1 MVEESHAPMDG
12 QAYDPAQ
19 APSKKGP
26 FHGRLIRKLALVFL
40 AFIAVGV
47 ALNCLLSYVNTRST
61 YLSTQTDRLNQI
73 GDYAAD
79 SILSSV
85 NISDE
90 YESWIDHR
98 NTLKTFTS
106 RSQAYSDSNR
116 LTAQVEAL
124 TVKIAEKEEGGED
137 ATAEREQ
144 LAEVKDKSEAA
155 YAAYTYLSVEDMLSR
170 LVSKFEVARISLLKA
185 YPQAKSVTYIAQSG
199 DDGEGEEQSA
209 HKFLQDEPRP
219 EGYDELWSVVKSNE
233 ELDEVAVSP
242 DGSQYLMYVSLEDD
256 DTSWVLEIAMDTDE
270 FNQSVWN
277 QMFGTLVVSFVVFS
291 VCLAGMLVILRNT
304 LVAPIE
310 TLASHVREYGRT
322 KDAGVAGLIRGEKFP
337 SDEVGDLADATESM
351 IDQIQEH
358 VEHVT
363 RLSAERERAASEL
376 AVAHRIQLSALPPVA
391 PPYTGQE
398 GFRIAAS
405 MNPAKAVGGD
415 FYDFFMVDE
424 RRCAFLI
431 ADVSGKGVP
440 AALFM
445 MHAKTLLRQLLTLGV
460 EAAESMT
467 LANNGLAQNNDEDM
481 FVTVWLGVLDTK
493 TGKLDYSN
501 GGHNPPLMRRA
512 DGSVEWL
519 RERSGFFLGSFE
531 GIEYQ
536 GKQLQMSPGDTLLLY
551 TDGVTEAIDL
561 DEKCYGDDR
570 LHDLLAGI
578 DPQTPA
584 ELIEDVK
591 KDVVAY
597 AGEAEQADDITILAL
612 RYEG

>member
-1 MVEESHAPMDG
+1 MVEESHDPMDG
-12 QAYDPAQ
+12 QASDPTQ
-19 APSKKGP
+19 TPGKKAP

-61 YLSTQTDRLNQI
+61 YLSTQTDRLSQI
-73 GDYAAD
+73 GDYASD

-85 NISDE
+85 DISDE
-90 YESWIDHR
+90 YESWIENR
-98 NTLKTFTS
+98 TALKTYTS
-106 RSQAYSDSNR
+106 RLQAYSDSNR

-124 TVKIAEKEEGGED
+124 TTKIAEKEEGGED
-137 ATAEREQ
+137 ATAKREQ
-144 LAEVKDKSEAA
+144 LAETKAKSDAA

-185 YPQAKSVTYIAQSG
+185 YPQTKSVTYIAQSE
-199 DDGEGEEQSA
+199 DADEESDHTFLEDEARPDGYE
-209 HKFLQDEPRP
+209 D
-219 EGYDELWSVVKSNE
+219 LWSVVQSNE

-242 DGSQYLMYVSLEDD
+242 DGSRYLMYVSLEDED
-256 DTSWVLEIAMDTDE
+256 ASWVLEIAMDTDE

-277 QMFGTLVVSFVVFS
+277 QMFGTLAVSFVVFS

-322 KDAGVAGLIRGEKFP
+322 KDPGMAGLIRSEKFP
-337 SDEVGDLADATESM
+337 SDEIGDLADATESM
-351 IDQIQEH
+351 IDQIQDH
-358 VEHVT
+358 VEHVS
-363 RLSAERERAASEL
+363 RLSAERERATSEL

-431 ADVSGKGVP
+431 ADVSGKDVP

-467 LANNGLAQNNDEDM
+467 LANNGLAQNNDEEM

-536 GKQLQMSPGDTLLLY
+536 GKRLQMNPGDTLLLY

-570 LHDLLAGI
+570 LHDLLASI

-584 ELIEDVK
+584 ELVEDIK
-591 KDVVAY
+591 KDVAAY

>member
-1 MVEESHAPMDG
+1 MVEESQAPTDG
-12 QAYDPAQ
+12 QASEPEQ
-19 APSKKGP
+19 APSEKVP
-26 FHGRLIRKLALVFL
+26 VHGRLIRELALVFL

-73 GDYAAD
+73 GDYAVD
-79 SILSSV
+79 TILSSV

-90 YESWIDHR
+90 YESWLEYRGTI
-98 NTLKTFTS
+98 KTYTD
-106 RSQAYSDSNR
+106 RMTAYWDSNR
-116 LTAQVEAL
+116 LTAQVDAL
-124 TVKIAEKEEGGED
+124 TTRIAEEEEAGED
-137 ATAEREQ
+137 ASADRAL
-144 LAEVKDKSEAA
+144 LAETQEKSDAA

-170 LVSKFEVARISLLKA
+170 LVNKFEAAHISLLKA
-185 YPQAKSVTYIAQSG
+185 YPQSKSVTYIAQSE
-199 DDGEGEEQSA
+199 DADEDGAGHKLLEEEA
-209 HKFLQDEPRP
+209 RP
-219 EGYDELWSVVKSNE
+219 EGYDSLWNMLQSGE

-242 DGSQYLMYVSLEDD
+242 DGGQYLMYVLLEAD
-256 DTSWVLEIAMDTDE
+256 DTSWVLEVAMDSDE
-270 FNQSVWN
+270 FDQYVWN
-277 QMFGTLVVSFVVFS
+277 QMASTLAVSFVVFS
-291 VCLAGMLVILRNT
+291 VCLAGMLFILRKT
-304 LVAPIE
+304 LVVPIE

-322 KDAGVAGLIRGEKFP
+322 KDAGVAGLIHGEKFP

-351 IDQIQEH
+351 IVQIQEH
-358 VEHVT
+358 VEDVA

-376 AVAHRIQLSALPPVA
+376 AVAHRIQLSALPPVDA
-391 PPYTGQE
+391 PYTGQN
-398 GFRIAAS
+398 GFCIAAS
-405 MNPAKAVGGD
+405 MHPAKAVGGD

-467 LANNGLAQNNDEDM
+467 LANNGLAQNNDEEM

-531 GIEYQ
+531 DIEYR

-561 DEKCYGDDR
+561 DERCYGDDR
-570 LHDLLAGI
+570 LYGLVAGL
-578 DPQTPA
+578 DPHQTPG
-584 ELIEDVK
+584 ELVEDVK
-591 KDVVAY
+591 KDVAAY

>member
-1 MVEESHAPMDG
+1 MVEESHAPTDG
-12 QAYDPAQ
+12 QASDPAQ
-19 APSKKGP
+19 APGNKAP

-61 YLSTQTDRLNQI
+61 YLSTQTDRLSQI
-73 GDYAAD
+73 GDYASD

-85 NISDE
+85 DISDE
-90 YESWIDHR
+90 YESWIENR
-98 NTLKTFTS
+98 TALKTYTS

-124 TVKIAEKEEGGED
+124 TTKIAEKEEGGED

-144 LAEVKDKSEAA
+144 LAETKAKSDAA

-185 YPQAKSVTYIAQSG
+185 YPQTKSVTYIAQSE
-199 DDGEGEEQSA
+199 DAGEEGSRA
-209 HKFLQDEPRP
+209 FLEDEARP
-219 EGYDELWSVVKSNE
+219 DGYEDLWSVVQSNE

-242 DGSQYLMYVSLEDD
+242 DGSQYLMYVSLEDED
-256 DTSWVLEIAMDTDE
+256 ASWVLEIAMDTDE

-277 QMFGTLVVSFVVFS
+277 QMFSTLAVSFVVFS
-291 VCLAGMLVILRNT
+291 ACLAGMLVILRNT

-322 KDAGVAGLIRGEKFP
+322 KDAGMAGLIRGEKFP
-337 SDEVGDLADATESM
+337 SDEIGDLADATESM

-358 VEHVT
+358 VEHVS

-398 GFRIAAS
+398 GFCIAAS

-467 LANNGLAQNNDEDM
+467 LANNGLAQNNDEEM

-519 RERSGFFLGSFE
+519 RERSGSFLGSFE

-536 GKQLQMSPGDTLLLY
+536 GKRLQMNPGDTLLLY

-561 DEKCYGDDR
+561 GEKCYGDDR
-570 LHDLLAGI
+570 LHDLLASI

-584 ELIEDVK
+584 ELVEDIK
-591 KDVVAY
+591 KDVAAY

-612 RYEG
+612 RYDG